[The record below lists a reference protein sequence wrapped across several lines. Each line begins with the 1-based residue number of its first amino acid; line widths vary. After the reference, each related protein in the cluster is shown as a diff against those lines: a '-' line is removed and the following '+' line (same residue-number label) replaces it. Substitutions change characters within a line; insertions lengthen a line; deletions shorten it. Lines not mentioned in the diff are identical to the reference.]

1 VSIEL
6 TIRPYTVPFIVLML
20 GLLLLITYVPIF
32 STWLP
37 HLLMH

>member
-1 VSIEL
+1 VRGTL
-6 TIRPYTVPFIVLML
+6 PFILLML
-20 GLLLLITYVPIF
+20 GLLLLITYVPGI